1 MILLLTA
8 SVGAVYLGN
17 SFLSAFYLDSPFR
30 TPVSRIIRNIFI
42 RPGYSKRIRSFPAG
56 ESNRKAHALSW
67 LLVQSTDGETVGA
80 AVRAIAGLAF
90 TPSVQFELIQEQTP
104 SILASLLS
112 SELLKATPNAEFL
125 NAIMHALL
133 HLVQSKPLEKVD
145 EHTFDP
151 LRALVGTGGVLSSI
165 GSFPFSVQTLAI
177 SLKGRIIRLLFPMQ
191 GKETPSEAMEGP
203 SEVYAELFEQ
213 DIPVLASTC
222 ADPFLR
228 RSLIELVVPSGND
241 LASYPTSPRN
251 VDAIPAVIERITAH
265 SNIFSSN
272 LGEGDHSF
280 YFTAN

>member
-1 MILLLTA
+1 VILLLTA

-80 AVRAIAGLAF
+80 TVRAIAGLAF
-90 TPSVQFELIQEQTP
+90 TPSVQVELTQEQTP

-125 NAIMHALL
+125 DAIMHALL

-151 LRALVGTGGVLSSI
+151 LWALVGTGGVLSSI
-165 GSFPFSVQTLAI
+165 GSFPLSVQTLAV
-177 SLKGRIIRLLFPMQ
+177 SLKGRIIRLLFPLK
-191 GKETPSEAMEGP
+191 GKETPCEAN
-203 SEVYAELFEQ
+203 AELFEQ

-228 RSLIELVVPSGND
+228 RSLIELVVPSGNGS
-241 LASYPTSPRN
+241 ASYPAPPRD
-251 VDAIPAVIERITAH
+251 VSAIPAVIERITAH

-280 YFTAN
+280 CFTAN